1 VRESGE
7 QKREGEERGERR
19 REPFTPWHVQ
29 ERDRE
34 NKTDRE
40 RDRLRQ
46 TETERGEG
54 EVVLDV

>member
-1 VRESGE
+1 MRESGE
-7 QKREGEERGERR
+7 QKREGEERRERR

-29 ERDRE
+29 ERDRA

-40 RDRLRQ
+40 RNRLRQ